1 MAQLLGPDGR
11 PIKKQELVRE
21 HARPSIAGI
30 RQPWAESIAL
40 GLTPETLAA
49 VLRGAAQGD
58 GADYVALA
66 EEMEEK
72 DAHYASVLGT
82 RKRAVSGIAPVVH
95 PGGDDAQSEKIADAV
110 RARITNADGWS
121 GLVEDLMDAVGKGW
135 AAVEIHWTR
144 SASEWRPERFTWSD
158 PRWFRWDRDT
168 GRELRLLTDAE
179 PAWGEGLAP
188 AKWIVHAARSKS
200 GLPLRGGLA
209 RLVAF
214 GWLCKA
220 YAIKDWVAFAEI
232 YGLPLRLGRYGP
244 EATKDDVR
252 ILHHAVASI
261 GHDAA
266 AVLPEAMRIEFQDLA
281 AKSDGGELFEK
292 LARWVDEQTS
302 KAVLGQTMTTDSGGS
317 LAQAK
322 VHEGVR
328 HDIQVADAR
337 AIAATIN
344 RHLVRPFVDL
354 NFVGKVDVY
363 PRVELPVAEPE
374 DLKEIMDAIASA
386 ASIGVRMRSDDIRA
400 KLGLAAPDPDDKPE
414 DVIGGAPAAPPVTA
428 PPVTAPPVTGM
439 NRQRPTPAHPAPC
452 GCDTALNRAGDPFDP
467 YAGLDDI
474 ELEAALEWEPQM
486 APLIDPI
493 RALVAEAGSLE
504 EIRDRLPELIDGAQI
519 GPLVEGLVA
528 AMFRARAL
536 GDLDGPEAG
545 A

>member
-11 PIKKQELVRE
+11 PIKRAELVRE

-30 RQPWAESIAL
+30 RQPWADSIAL
-40 GLTPETLAA
+40 GLTPETLAMI
-49 VLRGAAQGD
+49 LRGAAQGD
-58 GADYVALA
+58 AADYVTLA
-66 EEMEEK
+66 EEIEER

-95 PGGDDAQSEKIADAV
+95 AGGDDARSKEIADAV
-110 RARITNADGWS
+110 RDRIANADGWS
-121 GLVEDLMDAVGKGW
+121 GLAEDLMDAVGKGW
-135 AAVEIHWTR
+135 SAVEIHWTR
-144 SASEWRPERFTWSD
+144 TASEWRPDRFTWSD

-179 PAWGEGLAP
+179 PAWGERLEP
-188 AKWIVHAARSKS
+188 AKWIVHAAKSKS

-220 YAIKDWVAFAEI
+220 YAVKDWVAFAEI

-252 ILHHAVASI
+252 ILHQAVASI

-266 AVLPEAMRIEFQDLA
+266 AVLPESMRIEFQDLA

-337 AIAATIN
+337 NVAATVN
-344 RHLVRPFVDL
+344 RDLIRPFVDL
-354 NFVGKVDVY
+354 NWGPQDIY
-363 PRVELPVAEPE
+363 PRIELPVAEPE
-374 DLKEIMDAIASA
+374 DLREIMQAIASA
-386 ASIGVRMRSDDIRA
+386 ASIGVRMRADDILA
-400 KLGLAAPDPDDKPE
+400 KLGMSAPDPQDKPE
-414 DVIGGAPAAPPVTA
+414 DIIGGRPAVPPVSA
-428 PPVTAPPVTGM
+428 M
-439 NRQRPTPAHPAPC
+439 NRHRPSPPPAAHPARCAC
-452 GCDTALNRAGDPFDP
+452 GCDTALNREGNPVADP

-474 ELEAALEWEPQM
+474 ELEAALEWEPQL
-486 APLIDPI
+486 APLIEPI
-493 RALVAEAGSLE
+493 RALIAEAGSLE
-504 EIRDRLPELIDGAQI
+504 EIRDRLPELAVGADL
-519 GPLVEGLVA
+519 GPLVEALVG
-528 AMFRARAL
+528 AMVRARAL
-536 GDLDGPEAG
+536 GDLTGSEAG